1 MDGSWPRSYFLC
13 AYRNLDYEE
22 QSSYEFEVVATD
34 MGDYPAPLS
43 GLATVVVHV
52 LDANDEAPHFN
63 ASAYS
68 FQIDEGTGPLV
79 IGQVIYFAI
88 QLDLFVQLIFFNI
101 WQHWLIGNMN

>member
-1 MDGSWPRSYFLC
+1 
-13 AYRNLDYEE
+13 
-22 QSSYEFEVVATD
+22 

-79 IGQVIYFAI
+79 IGQVIF
-88 QLDLFVQLIFFNI
+88 LFYNSTGFVCSANFLQHLAALIN
-101 WQHWLIGNMN
+101 WKH